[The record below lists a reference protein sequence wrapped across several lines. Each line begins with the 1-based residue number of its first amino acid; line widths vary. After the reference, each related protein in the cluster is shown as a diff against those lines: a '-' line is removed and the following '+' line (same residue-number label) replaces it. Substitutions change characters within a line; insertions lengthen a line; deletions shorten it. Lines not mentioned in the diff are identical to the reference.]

1 MKTKIITLALLT
13 TTLLTAQEYTGKGL
27 SVAESKKSACSK
39 ALQNAKIEAMEKA
52 GTVVFSNFNSS
63 TSDTNG
69 KISKSNRSR
78 LTTAS
83 LGVAKLKEKSED
95 VKVSPNYQFSCS
107 VQASFEIDQE
117 EMKSK
122 IDTLLKQQENDEKA
136 SGYFQA
142 EGYSEEGQ
150 SRYKAF
156 SSATLL
162 AQRNLLEVVKGADI
176 TSLTKMDLGEME
188 ADKVGKLIGGT
199 LVGAEVVQ
207 KEYDK
212 ATKSAKVVVRIKKAD
227 VVRSLEK
234 SLQ

>member
-1 MKTKIITLALLT
+1 MA
-13 TTLLTAQEYTGKGL
+13 TTLLSAQEFSGKGVG
-27 SVAESKKSACSK
+27 VAESKQLACSK
-39 ALQNAKIEAMEKA
+39 ALQEAKVEAMETA
-52 GTVVFSNFNSS
+52 GTVVFSHFNSS

-69 KISKSNRSR
+69 KISKSNQAE

-83 LGVAKLKEKSED
+83 LGVAKLKKKSED
-95 VKVSPNYQFSCS
+95 VKVSANYQFSCS
-107 VQASFEIDQE
+107 VQASFDIDQE

-122 IDTLLKQQENDEKA
+122 IDALLKSQKNDKKL

-176 TSLTKMDLGEME
+176 TSLTKMNLGEMQ

-199 LVGAEVVQ
+199 LVGAEVVK

-212 ATKSAKVVVRIKKAD
+212 ATRSARVVVRIKKAD